1 MKSQPRR
8 HNVLPENAKKLIT
21 RLPAIV
27 LNIFKNKTAQ
37 FADSSRMREE
47 ALNLDWN
54 ESAARTVI
62 ADIEDMLRRA
72 VTSRPAEELFL
83 SPEDVAL
90 AEEITVETNRAGASN
105 ITRTAAYLA
114 CFEAYPELHWAFLAH
129 MVSRNAGWNMTDLSG
144 SRMAD
149 IIDTEEIRL
158 TYRFLERNNALIFQ
172 DAYPQLL
179 LYMKSRERGASYF
192 HLLPYFHVS
201 RFMRPFWE
209 RFWID
214 RGSTLLTVGL
224 IINEQNYIEKR
235 VVRHPYFQKYVTGKT
250 KFHLFS
256 LAGLNQVVFPLL
268 EREEGGKAGEPTQ
281 SGAAGSGPGG
291 QECVSA
297 AAAAAVAAKAG
308 SARDERAGEAGGATQ
323 SGAGAAAS
331 GGAGANTSAAEGG
344 AEVCGDGGEGAP
356 EAGYPGGSDS
366 VEGAALPGR
375 AAAGSGAAQAQGA
388 APEPEPGPAAE
399 WEVHRLAGR
408 VVSDFGSLPA
418 RIALGKSLYAML
430 MGYRAVRSGA
440 ERFAASVPHS
450 GSRADYW
457 PGLFTANKEEALTAG
472 RQASE
477 LLQGETLPA
486 GERLYS
492 PKLLSAWGDT
502 PYEPISREDWLKD
515 HSALDG
521 ISAPKRPF
529 LCDISREHRGGI
541 LETALIH
548 DALGDS

>member
-1 MKSQPRR
+1 MSSQPRR

-21 RLPAIV
+21 RLPAIIGS
-27 LNIFKNKTAQ
+27 IFKNKTAQ

-47 ALNLDWN
+47 ALTLDWN

-62 ADIEDMLRRA
+62 ADLECMLRRA
-72 VTSRPAEELFL
+72 VTSRPGEEPFL
-83 SPEDVAL
+83 SPEDVVL
-90 AEEITVETNRAGASN
+90 AEEIAAETNRAGVSN

-114 CFEAYPELHWAFLAH
+114 CYEAYPELHWAFLAH

-149 IIDTEEIRL
+149 IIDAEEIRL

-179 LYMKSRERGASYF
+179 LYMKSRERGASHF

-214 RGSTLLTVGL
+214 RGSALLTIGL

-235 VVRHPYFQKYVTGKT
+235 VVRHPYFQKYVTGKI

-268 EREEGGKAGEPTQ
+268 EREEGGDE
-281 SGAAGSGPGG
+281 GAAEAAGTGLGV
-291 QECVSA
+291 QEGVA
-297 AAAAAVAAKAG
+297 TGAAKAG
-308 SARDERAGEAGGATQ
+308 PARGERAGEAGDTAQ
-323 SGAGAAAS
+323 SGP
-331 GGAGANTSAAEGG
+331 GAGENTSAVGCG
-344 AEVCGDGGEGAP
+344 ADVRSDGGEGVP
-356 EAGYPGGSDS
+356 EAGYPCGSDS
-366 VEGAALPGR
+366 AEGAALPGL
-375 AAAGSGAAQAQGA
+375 AAAGSGAAAAQGA
-388 APEPEPGPAAE
+388 APQPGPAAG
-399 WEVHRLAGR
+399 WEVRRLAGR

-457 PGLFTANKEEALTAG
+457 PELFTANKEEALTAG

-477 LLQGETLPA
+477 LLQSETLPA

-515 HSALDG
+515 NSALDG

-548 DALGDS
+548 DAMGDS